1 MKNTLLITSLLAV
14 ALALGCKPSVA
25 DPADKTS
32 EKTTAQQVEKVE
44 VATKDAAVQIK
55 EYTFGQKTE
64 FVMAMKEQLT
74 ALNQGM
80 DELSVKI
87 EKASEAV
94 KAEAAPKFAAL
105 REKATQLTKQVDE
118 ISNATLPTWNVMKAD
133 TEKAYAELKDGI
145 AQLRQAV
152 SDKIAP

>member
-14 ALALGCKPSVA
+14 ALGCKPSAA
-25 DPADKTS
+25 DPAEKTS
-32 EKTTAQQVEKVE
+32 EKTTAQQLEKVE
-44 VATKDAAVQIK
+44 VATKDTAVAIK

-74 ALNQGM
+74 ALNQAM

-87 EKASEAV
+87 ERASEAV

-105 REKATQLTKQVDE
+105 REKAARLTKQVDE
-118 ISNATLPTWNVMKAD
+118 MSNATLPTWNVMKAD
-133 TEKAYAELKDGI
+133 TEKACAELKDGI
-145 AQLRQAV
+145 AQSRQAV

>member
-14 ALALGCKPSVA
+14 ALALGCKPSAA
-25 DPADKTS
+25 DPAEKTS
-32 EKTTAQQVEKVE
+32 EKTTAQQLEKVE
-44 VATKDAAVQIK
+44 VATKDTAVAIK

-74 ALNQGM
+74 ALNQAM

-87 EKASEAV
+87 ERASEAV

-105 REKATQLTKQVDE
+105 REKAARLTKQVDE
-118 ISNATLPTWNVMKAD
+118 MSNATLPTWNVMKAD
-133 TEKAYAELKDGI
+133 TEKACAELKDGI
-145 AQLRQAV
+145 AQSRQAV

>member
-1 MKNTLLITSLLAV
+1 MKNTVWITSLRAV
-14 ALALGCKPSVA
+14 ALALGCKPSA
-25 DPADKTS
+25 AKPAS
-32 EKTTAQQVEKVE
+32 ETPETTRQQLNNAAVE
-44 VATKDAAVQIK
+44 TKDSAIQVK

-133 TEKAYAELKDGI
+133 TEKACAELKDGI
-145 AQLRQAV
+145 AQSRQAV